1 MSSLNQDF
9 LPTFFIDL
17 RCTANG
23 KEFEHICGRVAIYL
37 KEVLYLWMCIAAH
50 RRESL
55 VLRTKGRRVYRMP
68 SKWPFSQPCDH
79 HFNTKNGR

>member
-23 KEFEHICGRVAIYL
+23 KEFDYICGRVAIYL
-37 KEVLYLWMCIAAH
+37 KEVLYLWMCIVAH
-50 RRESL
+50 ASG
-55 VLRTKGRRVYRMP
+55 KFGA
-68 SKWPFSQPCDH
+68 KDQG
-79 HFNTKNGR
+79 KA